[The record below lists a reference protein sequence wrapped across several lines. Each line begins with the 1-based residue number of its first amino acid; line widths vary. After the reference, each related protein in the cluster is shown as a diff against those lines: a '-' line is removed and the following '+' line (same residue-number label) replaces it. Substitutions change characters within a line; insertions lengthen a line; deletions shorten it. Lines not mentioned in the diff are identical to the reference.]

1 MKIPDDYFMM
11 SNFIAYQY
19 YDVKNSW
26 GTTDLGNN
34 GHIYMSKPFF
44 RMKSIAFTVHK
55 DALSKEVKKQLGI
68 K

>member
-1 MKIPDDYFMM
+1 LG
-11 SNFIAYQY
+11 NQY